1 MTPQRL
7 VPAAL
12 VCAAALFAAG
22 CGGDDSDTTTIKLIE
37 HAETD
42 TVQHTGPANEEDSA
56 GDVLAFANPV
66 FDSTNKKQ
74 EGSDNGACIRTAPG
88 KAWECFWTVTLD
100 EGQITVD
107 GPFYDG
113 GKDSTLAITGGTGDF
128 SEAHGQMQLHAR
140 NPEETEYDFVYEV
153 EQ

>member
-1 MTPQRL
+1 MTLQRL
-7 VPAAL
+7 VPVAL
-12 VCAAALFAAG
+12 LCSAGLLAAG
-22 CGGDDSDTTTIKLIE
+22 CGGDDSSTTTIKLIE

-42 TVQHTGPANEEDSA
+42 TVQHIGPANEEDSA

-66 FDSTNKKQ
+66 FDSTNKKK
-74 EGSDNGACIRTAPG
+74 EGTDNGACIRTAPG
-88 KAWECFWTVTLD
+88 EAWECFWTVTLS

-113 GKDSTLAITGGTGDF
+113 GKDSTLAITGGTGEF
-128 SEAHGQMQLHAR
+128 SDAGGQMQLHAR
-140 NPEETEYDFVYEV
+140 NPEETEYDFTYEI